1 MRAVVVTAAGDSM
14 ASDSE
19 RAAARGEEGRGL
31 GALGLKGLLRLT
43 EEEEEEELARKRA
56 EPAAGP
62 ELLTTWGAA
71 AS

>member
-43 EEEEEEELARKRA
+43 EEEELARKRE

-62 ELLTTWGAA
+62 ELLTTWGTA